1 MIIITGGA
9 RFNPANRDAALK
21 IGTEHSA
28 RSRGEPGCVAHSCT
42 IDAEDPNHIVFIELW
57 DDMAAVQRHFAAPE
71 SGRFV
76 AELSALA
83 LARPEIRIFD
93 AAELPAPF

>member
-1 MIIITGGA
+1 MIIITGSA
-9 RFNPANRDAALK
+9 RFDAGQLEAAVK

-28 RSRGEPGCVAHSCT
+28 RSRGEPGCLAHNCM
-42 IDAEDPNHIVFIELW
+42 IDAEDAGRLVFLELW
-57 DDMAAVQRHFAAPE
+57 EDMTAVQRHFAVPA

-93 AAELPAPF
+93 AGELPAPF